1 MCLNGV
7 VSSVK
12 KLGAFVVKYRIPIMI
27 IYGILLIPSAIGYF
41 LTPNNYDIL
50 SYMPDDMNSKQGEQ
64 LLEGEFGL
72 SGVGI
77 IMVRGKELWE
87 VQNLKKRIEEVKGVD
102 SVMWIDDYTD
112 IFIPVD
118 FMEEEVREQFISGD
132 SILLQVLF
140 EENARSLPVSYTHLD
155 VYKRQE
161 EMCTK
166 KIDILTGRTEY
177 KGDLQDGIPHGKGT
191 INFENGSVYSGDWK
205 GGRMHGRG
213 IFSWG
218 PGSFLIGEWK
228 ENEADGYGTLRTFA
242 GQSYI
247 GQWRRDKFHGKGI
260 LSLPD
265 GHRYA
270 GEFKDGLF
278 HGEGMMTRP
287 DGEVLN
293 GKWRKDRFKG

>member
-1 MCLNGV
+1 M
-7 VSSVK
+7 K

-140 EENARSLPVSYTHLD
+140 EENARSLQTNLASREIEDIIDDDTVFGGEPAIINELQVITEKDMVIYMIIAVAAIYFVLALSVSSYIEPL
-155 VYKRQE
+155 
-161 EMCTK
+161 
-166 KIDILTGRTEY
+166 L
-177 KGDLQDGIPHGKGT
+177 
-191 INFENGSVYSGDWK
+191 
-205 GGRMHGRG
+205 
-213 IFSWG
+213 
-218 PGSFLIGEWK
+218 FLISVGVAVII
-228 ENEADGYGTLRTFA
+228 NMGTN
-242 GQSYI
+242 I
-247 GQWRRDKFHGKGI
+247 
-260 LSLPD
+260 
-265 GHRYA
+265 
-270 GEFKDGLF
+270 
-278 HGEGMMTRP
+278 
-287 DGEVLN
+287 
-293 GKWRKDRFKG
+293 FKGEISFMTASIAAVMQLGISLDFSIFLLHRFEEEKQKADSILKAMESAICD